1 MPKDRD
7 ELYGLHIRGTD
18 RPMPF
23 INPYRT
29 RGELNEIEQWKLERH
44 PLEIADAII
53 DTYSKQGPAGI
64 AKVPGEVERLKWAGI
79 YPQKQGGDA
88 FMMRV
93 KIPGGFLTAPQIRE
107 IGVAA
112 DAFGEG
118 PDGTESRVFG
128 SRYADLTTRQT
139 VQIHWLRIEDIP
151 RIWRR
156 FAAVGLTTV
165 QACGDS
171 ARNVL
176 SCPVSGVDAHEAFD
190 ALPVARA
197 VSEFFTGNR
206 EYANLPRKFKMS
218 VTGCVEDCAQAE
230 INDIG
235 LWPARAEDG
244 TLGFNLLAGGG
255 LSDGERMA
263 SDIDVF
269 VRTDQAVEVTRAI
282 AQLFGE
288 LGNRENRGQAR
299 MRYLVQELGPE
310 GFRAE
315 LAVRARFDLVP
326 AGESLTRRYRGD
338 HVGVH
343 PQKEDG
349 LVYVGCSVPVGR
361 MVGLE
366 LVEAARLAET
376 YGDGTVRIGTDQNIT
391 FTGVPEDRLD
401 DLLSEDLVKKYSP
414 YPGPF
419 TRGVVACTGS
429 EFCRYAIV
437 ETKERAVKW
446 ARFLDEQLAG
456 EPVGAPPV
464 PGVRSGPREDAG
476 VIRMHFSGCSASCA
490 QPQIADIG
498 FRGEVAH
505 VGNHLAEAVDIG
517 LGGSLGADAG
527 FIDWVEHARPV
538 NDVPDALLR
547 VVRRYQSERRED
559 EPFYNW
565 ARRVPNDDLR
575 RTLSEEGT
583 GTPVTLVANRAPAAT
598 KAATRGT
605 TARRTPAT
613 KAPAAT
619 KAATKATTKAA
630 TTRSAAR
637 KSAP

>member
-1 MPKDRD
+1 MAKDRD
-7 ELYGLHIRGTD
+7 ELYGLNIRGTD

-23 INPYRT
+23 VNPYRT
-29 RGELNEIEQWKLERH
+29 KGELNEIEQWKLERH

-53 DTYSKQGPAGI
+53 DTYAKEGPAGI
-64 AKVPGEVERLKWAGI
+64 AKVPGELERLKWAGI

-93 KIPGGFLTAPQIRE
+93 KIPGGHLTAPQVRE
-107 IGVAA
+107 IGVVA

-128 SRYADLTTRQT
+128 SRFADLTTRQT

-176 SCPVSGVDAHEAFD
+176 SCPVSGVDANEAFD

-197 VSEFFTGNR
+197 VSDFFTGNR
-206 EYANLPRKFKMS
+206 EYANLPRKFKIS

-235 LWPARAEDG
+235 LWPARLEDG

-269 VRTDQAVEVTRAI
+269 VGQDQAVEVTRSI

-288 LGNRENRGQAR
+288 LGNRENRGLAR

-310 GFRAE
+310 GFRTE
-315 LAVRARFDLVP
+315 LAARARFELRP
-326 AGESLTRRYRGD
+326 GGEDLTRRYRGD

-343 PQKEDG
+343 PQKEAG
-349 LVYVGCSVPVGR
+349 IFYVGLSVPVGR
-361 MVGLE
+361 MNGLE
-366 LVEAARLAET
+366 LVEVARLCET

-391 FTGVPEDRLD
+391 LTGVPEDRIDALLAE
-401 DLLSEDLVKKYSP
+401 DLLQKYSP

-456 EPVGAPPV
+456 EAVGGRPAPD
-464 PGVRSGPREDAG
+464 GHSGPKEDAG

-517 LGGSLGADAG
+517 MGGSLGADSG
-527 FIDWVEHARPV
+527 FIDWIEHARPV
-538 NDVPDALLR
+538 NEVPDALLR
-547 VVRRYQSERRED
+547 VVRRYQAERRAD

-565 ARRVPNDDLR
+565 ARRVPNEDLR
-575 RTLSEEGT
+575 RTLTEEGT
-583 GTPVTLVANRAPAAT
+583 GTPVTLGSKRERV
-598 KAATRGT
+598 G
-605 TARRTPAT
+605 
-613 KAPAAT
+613 
-619 KAATKATTKAA
+619 
-630 TTRSAAR
+630 
-637 KSAP
+637 